1 MAANVG
7 SYEAKTHLPALIRRV
22 EAGEKITITR
32 HGRPVARLVPV
43 TDDPGMAAGEAVD
56 GLLAFR
62 EGRKLGRGLSVRD
75 LIEAGRR

>member
-1 MAANVG
+1 MATNVG

-22 EAGEKITITR
+22 EAGETITITR

-43 TDDPGMAAGEAVD
+43 TDEPGITAGEAVD

-62 EGRKLGRGLSVRD
+62 KGRNLGPGLGLRD